1 LKGGNDIPAWGA
13 TPVWG
18 LASVTPLGMLAGWRT
33 DVWRG
38 SDERG
43 RFRFL
48 GDGVIAGI
56 DGQLTAL
63 PGVTKRDMREIAVT
77 NDWIALQENETS
89 DRCARSTVNILDFAT
104 LGARMRITIDGADRT
119 GVRIQADRLIVFD
132 SCGRVILVS
141 LSSGAVLREHRL
153 T

>member
-1 LKGGNDIPAWGA
+1 A

-18 LASVTPLGMLAGWRT
+18 LASVAPRGTLAGWRT
-33 DVWRG
+33 DIERG
-38 SDERG
+38 LDERG
-43 RFRFL
+43 RLL
-48 GDGVIAGI
+48 GDGVIVDI

-63 PGVTKRDMREIAVT
+63 PGVTRRAIREIAVT
-77 NDWIALQENETS
+77 NDWIAMQENETI
-89 DRCARSTVNILDFAT
+89 DRCVRSTVNAFDFSK

-132 SCGRVILVS
+132 SSGRVIVIS